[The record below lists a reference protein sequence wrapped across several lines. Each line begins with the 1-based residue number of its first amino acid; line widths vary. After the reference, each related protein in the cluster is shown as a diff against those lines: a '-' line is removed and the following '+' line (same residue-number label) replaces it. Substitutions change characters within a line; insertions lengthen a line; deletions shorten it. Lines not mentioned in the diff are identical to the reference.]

1 MLACTKDNV
10 EVISL
15 LLKNGAN
22 PSLINKDGWNSFHI
36 AARFVIHN
44 ILLLLNLKTTFK
56 LK

>member
-44 ILLLLNLKTTFK
+44 ILFSLKIRF
-56 LK
+56 